1 MRAHKLTALALAF
14 FLLFPLFSPPP
25 VRAAG
30 PEITGITA
38 QDGYLSAAGGT
49 IVTISGS
56 GFAQEV
62 TVTFGGRPAEKIIQ
76 VSTDGKSIEAVAPY
90 GDVGAT
96 TLKVTNPD
104 GQAATYTVYYR
115 KSAPSIKS
123 VSPAYGHVK
132 GGTVITI
139 TGSEFDNRR
148 DAQGNYL
155 VTVQVGN
162 ANARVTDV
170 AHGADGTHV
179 ITAVTSAGSAGLQP
193 VKVINPDGGSYQFYS
208 TDVSKPEGFEY
219 VEAPYVTSIT
229 PNYGPTSGGTEV
241 EIRGQGFF
249 LLLPSNPDLDQ
260 GQTYVSLGGK
270 KLTRA
275 DTGPLN
281 AGYYQV
287 LDDNLIK
294 AKTPGGVGA
303 ADLVISYTNTKAQ
316 TVESRLPG
324 GFVYTSEPV
333 TPTIA
338 SISPNAGSTAG
349 GYVVT
354 ITGTNFISGAR
365 VFFGAQEAK
374 NVAVKN
380 GQEIEVIAPPAP
392 GGLDGWQDVKV
403 ANPEPNGYAVRQQGF
418 LYQKPEK
425 ALVITGVS
433 PAQGPMGERTTVVLQ
448 GINFPT
454 ADDGTVKVYF
464 GGKELE
470 GTGVIQSDASTMT
483 VTTPIFASDEDQVS
497 VTVSLLVYRPIDGN
511 WVTEVAELPSGFT
524 FYKPVPVPEFAD
536 QLNGAAVLPIH
547 NVETLSPEGPV
558 AGGSTVVI
566 YARRLTKDVKVYF
579 GPEPTDQYLAARQD
593 MRVADAVYSS
603 DPVFELTV
611 TAPPAPGNVPG
622 SVPVWLVNP
631 APAGQRPGIAQKEG
645 GFIYRGN
652 NLYLS
657 SVRPAEGPTAGGTK
671 VEIIGENFNW
681 INKPESELTE
691 AEKQLRLEK
700 THIYF
705 GSEEATEGKDIIPVE
720 NGLDIIRVIL
730 PANTEGVK
738 DVTVRNPFGE
748 RKLLR
753 AFTYYT
759 IKSRPTI
766 RAVEPA
772 FGDGRGG
779 TSLTIT
785 GLGFEEGATVL
796 VGGRPATNVKLTVT
810 GEVYENQTV
819 VQLTCLTPSGDPGP
833 ARITVTNKDGGST
846 FVDGKFT
853 YISVPKITSVTPAA
867 GTIDGG
873 TWVTIKGTG
882 FLQEERENGG
892 QPELVGPTVYFG
904 SRAAGRVVFIS
915 PTEVAAKTPPAAKG
929 AGPVDVT
936 LVNPDAGRDGSP
948 DSGRVTLPGGFTYR
962 VPATAPTVLAID
974 PERGTTAGGTVVTI
988 TGSDFRQGAA
998 VYFGYKPASK
1008 VTWRDYGKLEATTP
1022 PGEKGSVDVTVINP
1036 DYGQAQKEGGFTY
1049 VAPGSLPEIHSVFPL
1064 EGSLAGGTLVTVK
1077 GVDFRVRLS
1086 EGGEVEYP
1094 KVLFGNQPAEVQSL
1108 TDSRGK
1114 PVEDADEYGTT
1125 LKVLT
1130 PPADQEGPVDVTVI
1144 NPDAA
1149 QVTLAG
1155 AFTYRR
1161 TSTRPQIGGLSP
1173 SRGQAGGGTP
1183 VLLTGSDF
1191 AQGAKVYFDG
1201 NPAQKVTWL
1210 SSTALVAITP
1220 AGPADRTVD
1229 VTVLNPDGAS
1239 YTMEQGFTYIP
1250 DPLLQPSITA
1260 VIPNQGPVTGGTKVD
1275 IWGTNF
1281 QEGLTVLFGGQ
1292 TVPVEVY
1299 GPGPAG
1305 SAYVRVT
1312 APAVEKAGP
1321 VDISVIN
1328 PDGGTA
1334 TAPGAFTYTAETAAI
1349 TLDGIAPT
1357 KGPRSGNIPAQLTG
1371 SGFLQGAKVFLG
1383 GTEAQGAQV
1392 VDGSTITFTV
1402 PPAPPGQ
1409 GDLTVDVVVVNPDG
1423 ASDRLAGGF
1432 TYTTPTSRPKLTA
1445 VAPNTGRS
1453 QGGTPVTIQGG
1464 GFEQTPAV
1472 FFGGRLADNTAWV
1485 SDTELTGRTPPGAA
1499 GAVTV
1504 TVVNPDGAVA
1514 SLRQAFTYEDKPGP
1528 KITALN
1534 PTSGPS
1540 AGGTEV
1546 TITGSNFDLGIR
1558 VDFGDV
1564 PATNVTRVSDTE
1576 LTAITPEHDLGA
1588 VDVTVT
1594 NPDGS
1599 TFTLPDAFS
1608 FTGPPKPP
1616 TGLTARALS
1625 ANTIELSWTAP
1636 AGALTYEIYMGQ
1648 DRDDLTFFGTSE
1660 GKAYGAPA
1668 DQPEIRYFYAEGL
1681 EPDTRYYFA
1690 VRAVNAEG
1698 VSGETMTASARTKDE
1713 DYSEPGAKPELP
1725 EYQVTPAGGAGG
1737 TAVSIAPGT
1746 LGGSRYTID
1755 LDKPEY
1761 ARERRFSL
1769 VLPAADLS
1777 GRTTVNLTT
1786 PRLALSFPVRA
1797 LYTSPVRDLSRSEEK
1812 QAAVTLT
1819 IEEAQGAEAAALLR
1833 ELPAGLVPASPLY
1846 RLSTGLSV
1854 GHRQVELPYLA
1865 ESVSLK
1871 AKLDPAYY
1879 AGAPTLYRYDPDRD
1893 AWVNA
1898 GAYLSAWSGET
1909 VLDRPGFYVILARHR

>member
-1 MRAHKLTALALAF
+1 MRLRQLVALLLAV
-14 FLLFPLFSPPP
+14 FLVCPFVMLSPAQ
-25 VRAAG
+25 AAGG
-30 PEITGITA
+30 PEITGITVA
-38 QDGYLSAAGGT
+38 SGDGKLSSAGGT
-49 IVTISGS
+49 LVIITGI
-56 GFAQEV
+56 GFVAGA
-62 TVTFGGRPAEKIIQ
+62 TVTFNSRPAEK
-76 VSTDGKSIEAVAPY
+76 VTRLEPETIEAVAPY
-90 GDVGAT
+90 GDPGSAT
-96 TLKVTNPD
+96 IKVTNPD
-104 GQAATYTVYYR
+104 GQSALATVQYR
-115 KSAPSIKS
+115 ES
-123 VSPAYGHVK
+123 SPQINVDGISPTYGHVK
-132 GGTVITI
+132 GGTVITV

-162 ANARVTDV
+162 ANARVTNV
-170 AHGADGTHV
+170 THGADGTHV
-179 ITAVTSAGSAGLQP
+179 IMAETSAGSAGPQP
-193 VKVINPDGGSYQFYS
+193 VKVINPDGKSAQL
-208 TDVSKPEGFEY
+208 DNGFEY
-219 VEAPYVTSIT
+219 VEAPYIASIT

-241 EIRGQGFF
+241 EIRGQGFL

-270 KLTRA
+270 KLTRV

-333 TPTIA
+333 VPTIA
-338 SISPNAGSTAG
+338 SISPNTGSTAG
-349 GYVVT
+349 EYVVT
-354 ITGTNFISGAR
+354 IKGTNFISGAR
-365 VFFGAQEAK
+365 VYFGTAEAQ
-374 NVAVKN
+374 NVTVKSS
-380 GQEIEVIAPPAP
+380 QEIEVIAPPAP
-392 GGLDGWQDVKV
+392 KGLDGWQDVKV

-454 ADDGTVKVYF
+454 DKDSTVKVYF

-511 WVTEVAELPSGFT
+511 WVTEVAELPNGFT

-536 QLNGAAVLPIH
+536 QVNGEAVLPIH

-558 AGGSTVVI
+558 AGGSTVII

-579 GPEPTDQYLAARQD
+579 GPEPADQYLAARQD

-631 APAGQRPGIAQKEG
+631 APAGQRPGIARKEG

-681 INKPESELTE
+681 ISKPESELTE
-691 AEKQLRLEK
+691 AERQLRLEK

-705 GSEEATEGKDIIPVE
+705 GSEEATEGKEIIPVE
-720 NGLDIIRVIL
+720 NGLDIIRVTL

-766 RAVEPA
+766 LAVEPA

-779 TSLTIT
+779 TTLTIT

-796 VGGRPATNVKLTVT
+796 VGGKPATNVKLTVT
-810 GEVYENQTV
+810 DQVQENQTV
-819 VQLTCLTPSGDPGP
+819 VKLTCLTPPGEAGP

-853 YISVPKITSVTPAA
+853 YISVPKITSITPTA
-867 GTIDGG
+867 GTIYGG
-873 TWVTIKGTG
+873 TWVTIKGSG

-892 QPELVGPTVYFG
+892 EPELVGPTVYFG
-904 SRAAGRVVFIS
+904 SQAAGRVVYIS
-915 PTEVAAKTPPAAKG
+915 PTEVAAKTPGPTK

-936 LVNPDAGRDGSP
+936 LLNPDAGRDDSP

-962 VPATAPTVLAID
+962 VPATSPAIQAIS
-974 PERGTTAGGTVVTI
+974 PEQGTTAGGTLVTI
-988 TGSDFRQGAA
+988 TGSDFRSGAV

-1008 VTWRDYGKLEATTP
+1008 VTWRDYGKLEVTTP
-1022 PGEKGSVDVTVINP
+1022 PGEEGAVDVTVINP

-1049 VAPGSLPEIHSVFPL
+1049 VSPGSLPEIHSVFPP
-1064 EGSLAGGTLVTVK
+1064 EGSLAGGTLVTIK
-1077 GVDFRVRLS
+1077 GVDFRVRPA
-1086 EGGEVEYP
+1086 GDIIEYP
-1094 KVLFGNQPAEVQSL
+1094 KVLFGNRLAEVKSL
-1108 TDSRGK
+1108 TDGLGK
-1114 PVEDADEYGTT
+1114 PVANPDEYGTT

-1130 PPADQEGPVDVTVI
+1130 PPADKEGAVDVTVI

-1149 QVTLAG
+1149 QVTLAS

-1161 TSTRPQIGGLSP
+1161 TSTHPQIEGLSP
-1173 SRGQAGGGTP
+1173 SQGQASGGTP
-1183 VLLTGSDF
+1183 VVLTGSDF
-1191 AQGAKVYFDG
+1191 AQGAKVFFDG

-1210 SSTALVAITP
+1210 SSTALLAITP
-1220 AGPADRTVD
+1220 AGPAGRAVD

-1239 YTMEQGFTYIP
+1239 STKEKGFTYVP
-1250 DPLLQPSITA
+1250 DPALQPRITA

-1281 QEGLTVLFGGQ
+1281 REGLTVLFGGQ

-1299 GPGPAG
+1299 GLAPDGP
-1305 SAYVRVT
+1305 AYVRVT
-1312 APAVEKAGP
+1312 APPVAAPGAVD
-1321 VDISVIN
+1321 VSVVN
-1328 PDGGTA
+1328 PDGGAA
-1334 TAPGAFTYTAETAAI
+1334 TLPGGFTYTTPTAAI
-1349 TLDGIAPT
+1349 TLSAIIPS
-1357 KGPRSGNIPAQLTG
+1357 KGPRAGNMPAEVKG
-1371 SGFLQGAKVFLG
+1371 SGFLPGAKVFFG
-1383 GTEAQGAQV
+1383 STEAKDAKA
-1392 VDGSTITFTV
+1392 VDSSTITLTV

-1409 GDLTVDVVVVNPDG
+1409 GDLTVDLVVVNPDG
-1423 ASDRLAGGF
+1423 ASARLANAF
-1432 TYTTPTSRPKLTA
+1432 TYTTPQSQPTLKA
-1445 VAPNTGRS
+1445 VVPNTGRS
-1453 QGGTPVTIQGG
+1453 QGGTPVTIEGS
-1464 GFEQTPAV
+1464 GFEKVPAV
-1472 FFGGRLADNTAWV
+1472 FFGGRAAQNVTWV
-1485 SDTELTGRTPPGAA
+1485 SDAELNARTPPGSR
-1499 GAVTV
+1499 GPVTV
-1504 TVVNPDGAVA
+1504 TVVNPDGAAA
-1514 SLRQAFTYEDKPGP
+1514 SLPQGFTYEDKPGP
-1528 KITALN
+1528 TITKID

-1540 AGGTEV
+1540 SGGTKV
-1546 TITGSNFDLGIR
+1546 TITGSGFDPGVR
-1558 VDFGDV
+1558 VEFGGV
-1564 PATNVTRVSDTE
+1564 EAGEVTRVSDSE
-1576 LTAITPEHDLGA
+1576 LTAITHEHDLGTVA
-1588 VDVTVT
+1588 VTVT

-1599 TFTLPDAFS
+1599 TFTLPDAFT

-1616 TGLTARALS
+1616 TGLRARALS
-1625 ANTIELSWTAP
+1625 ANTIELTWTAP
-1636 AGALTYEIYMGQ
+1636 QGAHTYEIYMGEDEDELSFLAVSTGNPHGGDSQ
-1648 DRDDLTFFGTSE
+1648 R
-1660 GKAYGAPA
+1660 
-1668 DQPEIRYFYAEGL
+1668 PEERYFYAENL
-1681 EPDTRYYFA
+1681 QPDTRYYFT
-1690 VRAVNAEG
+1690 VRAVNADG
-1698 VSGETMTASARTKDE
+1698 VSSQTLTASARTKDE
-1713 DYSEPGAKPELP
+1713 EYSEPQDAPELP
-1725 EYQVTPAGGAGG
+1725 ALQVTRGTGAGG
-1737 TAVSIAPGT
+1737 TVVTLAPGA
-1746 LGGSRYTID
+1746 LGGSTYRID
-1755 LDKPEY
+1755 LNDPEY
-1761 ARERRFSL
+1761 ARERRFTL
-1769 VLPAADLS
+1769 IIPAGDLAE
-1777 GRTTVNLTT
+1777 RTTIHLTT
-1786 PRLALSFPVRA
+1786 PRFGLAVPVKALATPGVQGLTSREKERA
-1797 LYTSPVRDLSRSEEK
+1797 
-1812 QAAVTLT
+1812 AAVLSV
-1819 IEEAQGAEAAALLR
+1819 EEAEGPEAALLLR
-1833 ELPAGLVPASPLY
+1833 NLPSGRLPATPLY
-1846 RLSTGLSV
+1846 RVQAELALGTRQEQISYFREDLTLKLKLSP
-1854 GHRQVELPYLA
+1854 E
-1865 ESVSLK
+1865 
-1871 AKLDPAYY
+1871 YY
-1879 AGAPTLYRYDPDRD
+1879 SGDPTLYRYDPVRD
-1893 AWVNA
+1893 AFIPA
-1898 GAYLSAWSGET
+1898 GTYFSAWSGEA
-1909 VLDRPGFYVILARHR
+1909 VLPAPGYYLVLTRRP